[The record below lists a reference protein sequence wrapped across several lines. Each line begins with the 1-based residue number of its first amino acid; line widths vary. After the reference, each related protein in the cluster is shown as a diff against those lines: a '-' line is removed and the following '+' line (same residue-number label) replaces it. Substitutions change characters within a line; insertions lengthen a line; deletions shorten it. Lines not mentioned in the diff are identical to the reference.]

1 MIGLAA
7 EQLHRDFLRMARMI
21 HCLRGFINPSGPGR
35 MKDLAAA
42 IQMRILIVDESSRF
56 RQELAQMLRARWPE
70 ANLEEW
76 DPRRGG
82 PGTALAG
89 GDCDAVL
96 LEARPAG
103 GDGLAW
109 LAQFR
114 GLANAPPVVLVADQG
129 DSHAA
134 LQALKAGAADFVRKS
149 GLTQQGLVR
158 SLEDAIRENEIRRQE
173 IAGMHTPFARTIP
186 LQLNRIGAPVSRPPV
201 AIPGYRTL
209 RMIGE
214 GGMAQVYL
222 AERTRDGL
230 QLVLKV
236 LGPGLRDNGTF
247 LKRFERE
254 YGLIAS
260 LENEYVARIYD
271 HGFSGEHPYI
281 AMEYLSGGT
290 LAARILEG
298 MTSLAAL
305 RLTSQIAKA
314 LDAIHSRDIVHRDL
328 KPQNI
333 MFRENGR
340 PVIVDFGL
348 AKDLDSTLN
357 LTVQGEVMATPRYM
371 SPEQCMGRPADA
383 RSDLY
388 SLGAIFYEM
397 IAGHKLFGDEG
408 PAGLIHQHVHGD
420 IPLLPPHLA
429 GYQTILDRLL
439 AKNPD
444 ERFQSARELFATIAV

>member
-1 MIGLAA
+1 
-7 EQLHRDFLRMARMI
+7 
-21 HCLRGFINPSGPGR
+21 
-35 MKDLAAA
+35 
-42 IQMRILIVDESSRF
+42 MRFLIVNESNDF
-56 RQELAQMLRARWPE
+56 RQALVQMLRERWPG
-70 ANLEEW
+70 ARIDEW
-76 DPRRGG
+76 DPRREGA
-82 PGTALAG
+82 PVRALA
-89 GDCDAVL
+89 DADYAAVL
-96 LEARPAG
+96 LDAHPSG

-109 LAQFR
+109 LTQIR
-114 GLANAPPVVLVADQG
+114 EHANAPPVVLVAEQG
-129 DSHAA
+129 ETHVAI
-134 LQALKAGAADFVRKS
+134 QALKAGAADFVRKP
-149 GLTQQGLVR
+149 GLTQRALTR
-158 SLEDAIRENEIRRQE
+158 SLEDAMREHEIRRQE
-173 IAGMHTPFARTIP
+173 IAGMHTPFARTVP
-186 LQLNRIGAPVSRPPV
+186 LQLNRIGTPVAGMPV

-222 AERTRDGL
+222 AERARDGQ

-236 LGPGLRDNGTF
+236 LGPGLRNSGTF
-247 LKRFERE
+247 LQRFERE
-254 YGLIAS
+254 YSLITS

-290 LAARILEG
+290 LAARIQEG

-314 LDAIHSRDIVHRDL
+314 LDAIHARDIVHRDL

-333 MFRENGR
+333 MFRDNGR

-348 AKDLDSTLN
+348 AKDLDTTSN

-371 SPEQCMGRPADA
+371 SPEQCMGRQADA

-397 IAGHKLFGDEG
+397 IAGQKLFGNEG
-408 PAGLIHQHVHGD
+408 PAGLIERHVHGA
-420 IPLLPPHLA
+420 IPLLPPRLA
-429 GYQTILDRLL
+429 GYQTIIDRLL
-439 AKNPD
+439 AKDPND
-444 ERFQSARELFATIAV
+444 RFQSARELFATIAV

>member
-1 MIGLAA
+1 
-7 EQLHRDFLRMARMI
+7 
-21 HCLRGFINPSGPGR
+21 
-35 MKDLAAA
+35 
-42 IQMRILIVDESSRF
+42 MRFLIVDESSGLRHS
-56 RQELAQMLRARWPE
+56 LAQMLRERWPD
-70 ANLEEW
+70 AGVDEW
-76 DPRRGG
+76 DPRRGDAG
-82 PGTALAG
+82 AALAEH
-89 GDCDAVL
+89 DYAAVL
-96 LEARPAG
+96 LDARPAG

-109 LAQFR
+109 VAQLR
-114 GLANAPPVVLVADQG
+114 RLANAPPVVLVADQG

-134 LQALKAGAADFVRKS
+134 LQALKAGAADFVRKA
-149 GLTQQGLVR
+149 GLTPQGLAR
-158 SLEDAIRENEIRRQE
+158 ALEDAIREHEIRRQE
-173 IAGMHTPFARTIP
+173 IAGTHTPFARTIP
-186 LQLNRIGAPVSRPPV
+186 LQLNRIGAPIAQTPV

-222 AERTRDGL
+222 AERVRDGV

-236 LGPGLRDNGTF
+236 LGPGMRNSGTF

-271 HGFSGEHPYI
+271 HGFSGDHPYI

-333 MFRENGR
+333 MFRDNGR

-397 IAGHKLFGDEG
+397 IAGRKLFGDEG
-408 PAGLIHQHVHGD
+408 PAGLIHQHVHGA
-420 IPLLPPHLA
+420 IPVLPPHLA
-429 GYQTILDRLL
+429 GYQTIIDRLL

-444 ERFQSARELFATIAV
+444 DRFQSARELFATIAV